1 MLPVFYLILRIDFQQ
16 LLSPFELKMRKLLVI
31 ALLSVL
37 LLESCSHGLTPFEA
51 ASGKQKCGRGYVK

>member
-1 MLPVFYLILRIDFQQ
+1 M
-16 LLSPFELKMRKLLVI
+16 KKLLFI

-51 ASGKQKCGRGYVK
+51 ASGKQKCRRGYIK